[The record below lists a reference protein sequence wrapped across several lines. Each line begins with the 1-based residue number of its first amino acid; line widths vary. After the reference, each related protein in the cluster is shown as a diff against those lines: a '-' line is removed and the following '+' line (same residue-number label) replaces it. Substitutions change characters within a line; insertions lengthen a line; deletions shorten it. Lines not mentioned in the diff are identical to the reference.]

1 MPVFVPSVC
10 FVCNRYYFYVTSR
23 CFLEGRGTFFPQLTP
38 HESGYFYF
46 MATFRELGLS
56 EEILRGIED
65 LGFVEPMP
73 IQEKVT
79 PYLLGEGT
87 EDLVALA
94 QTGTGKTAGFGL
106 PLLQLTDSSVNK
118 IQALVL
124 SPTREL
130 CIQIS
135 NDLKKFAKYIQGM
148 KIVPVYGGESIV
160 TQFRQLDV
168 PPQILVATPGRLI
181 DLIERKKVDLSGIK
195 HLVLDEADEMLNM
208 GFQEDIERI
217 LEETPEERRTLLF
230 SATMPKEI
238 ANIAKKYMKNSVEIA
253 IGRKNS
259 GTENVEHIY
268 YMVQA
273 KDRYN
278 CLKRLVDINPDIY
291 AIIFCRTRQETKE
304 VADKLMQDG
313 YNADALHGD
322 LSQAQRDTVMQRF
335 RIKNLQILV
344 ATDVAARGLD
354 VSNLTHV
361 INYNLPDDI
370 ESYTHRSGRT
380 GRAGK
385 KGVSI
390 AIIHVKEKHK
400 IRAIEKEINRTFIQ
414 GRVPSGLEV
423 CQSQLFALVNKIKE
437 SGENVDKKQIDPYL
451 PMIMDQLK
459 DMTRE
464 ELIVNFVSQE
474 FNRFLEYYKD
484 AVDLNIPDKKD
495 KPSRER
501 GEKGERGERRSR
513 KRGSGET
520 MRLKINLGQR
530 DGFTPKRVLGLIND
544 TTNNKD
550 IDVHDIEITP
560 RYSFFDVDKSVVKEM
575 MVAFERRR
583 NEGIELL
590 EVLKDRKNRREREEL
605 RRGMEGGRSG
615 RGKEWESDKK
625 SKPAFWEGAKNAT
638 KRERSY
644 EKESRHRDDDS
655 KSFRRNK
662 DSFRRKR

>member
-1 MPVFVPSVC
+1 MS
-10 FVCNRYYFYVTSR
+10 
-23 CFLEGRGTFFPQLTP
+23 TFK
-38 HESGYFYF
+38 
-46 MATFRELGLS
+46 ELGLS
-56 EEILRGIED
+56 EEILHGIED

-79 PYLLGEGT
+79 PFLLGDST

-106 PLLQLTDSSVNK
+106 PLLQLTDSSVQK

-135 NDLKKFAKYIQGM
+135 NDLKNFSKYIKGM
-148 KIVPVYGGESIV
+148 KIVPVYGGENIV
-160 TQFRQLDV
+160 TQFKQLDV

-181 DLIERKKVDLSGIK
+181 DLIERGKVKLSNIRY
-195 HLVLDEADEMLNM
+195 LVLDEADEMLNM

-217 LEETPEERRTLLF
+217 LQEIPENRRTLLF

-238 ANIAKKYMKNSVEIA
+238 ANIAKKYMRNSVEIA

-278 CLKRLVDINPDIY
+278 CLKRVVDINPDIY
-291 AIIFCRTRQETKE
+291 AIIFCRTRQETKD
-304 VADKLMQDG
+304 VAEKLMQDG

-335 RIKNLQILV
+335 RNKTLQILV

-354 VSNLTHV
+354 VNNLTHV
-361 INYNLPDDI
+361 INYNLPDDV
-370 ESYTHRSGRT
+370 ENYTHRSGRT

-385 KGVSI
+385 KGISI
-390 AIIHVKEKHK
+390 SIIHSKEKGRIK
-400 IRAIEKEINRTFIQ
+400 TIERTINRTFVQ
-414 GRVPSGLEV
+414 QTVPSGLEV
-423 CQSQLFALVNKIKE
+423 CKSQLFSLINRIQNA
-437 SGENVDKKQIDPYL
+437 GENIDKEQIQPYL

-459 DMTRE
+459 DLSRE
-464 ELIVNFVSQE
+464 DLIVNFVSQE

-484 AVDLNIPDKKD
+484 APDLNIPEKDKKSKGD
-495 KPSRER
+495 RDRSGR
-501 GEKGERGERRSR
+501 GGR
-513 KRGSGET
+513 KSSGDL
-520 MRLKINLGQR
+520 MRLKINMGAR

-544 TTNNKD
+544 TTDSHD
-550 IDVHDIEITP
+550 IDVHDIEITN
-560 RYSFFDVDKSVVKEM
+560 RYSFFDVDKSVVPSM
-575 MVAFERRR
+575 MSAFARQKDGIQLMEVFKDRRSRREGLDDGDGRERRSR
-583 NEGIELL
+583 DR
-590 EVLKDRKNRREREEL
+590 DRK
-605 RRGMEGGRSG
+605 RSKDD
-615 RGKEWESDKK
+615 RDWKKGKGSD
-625 SKPAFWEGAKNAT
+625 AKNERP
-638 KRERSY
+638 KRE
-644 EKESRHRDDDS
+644 
-655 KSFRRNK
+655 FRRNK
-662 DSFRRKR
+662 DSFRRNR

>member
-1 MPVFVPSVC
+1 
-10 FVCNRYYFYVTSR
+10 
-23 CFLEGRGTFFPQLTP
+23 
-38 HESGYFYF
+38 

-56 EEILRGIED
+56 EEILRGIEE

-106 PLLQLTDSSVNK
+106 PLLMLTDSNVNR

-135 NDLKKFAKYIQGM
+135 NDLKKFAKYIDGL
-148 KIVPVYGGESIV
+148 KVVPVYGGESIV

-181 DLIERKKVDLSGIK
+181 DLIERKKVDLSNIK

-217 LEETPEERRTLLF
+217 LQETPEERRTLLF

-259 GTENVEHIY
+259 GNENVEHIY
-268 YMVQA
+268 YMVHA

-278 CLKRLVDINPDIY
+278 CLKRVVDINPDIY
-291 AIIFCRTRQETKE
+291 SIIFCRTRQETKE
-304 VADKLMQDG
+304 IADKLMQDG

-385 KGVSI
+385 KGISI
-390 AIIHVKEKHK
+390 AIVHTKEKHK
-400 IRAIEKEINRTFIQ
+400 IREIEKTINRTFVQ
-414 GRVPSGLEV
+414 GKVPTGLEV
-423 CQSQLFALVNKIKE
+423 CQSQLFSLVGKIQNA
-437 SGENVDKKQIDPYL
+437 GENIDKKQIAPYL

-459 DMTRE
+459 DLTRE
-464 ELIVNFVSQE
+464 DLIINFVSQE

-484 AVDLNIPDKKD
+484 AEDLNLP
-495 KPSRER
+495 
-501 GEKGERGERRSR
+501 EKGERGGRDRGDRGDRGDRRSR
-513 KRGSGET
+513 KRSGDL
-520 MRLKINLGQR
+520 MRLKINMGQR

-544 TTNNKD
+544 TTNSKD

-560 RYSFFDVDKSVVKEM
+560 RYTFFDVDRSVVKDM
-575 MVAFERRR
+575 MTAFERRKS
-583 NEGIELL
+583 EGIELL
-590 EVLKDRKNRREREEL
+590 EVLKDRKNKREREEL
-605 RRGMEGGRSG
+605 RRGSDDRDRRGRDGGFKGREG
-615 RGKEWESDKK
+615 RGNGGNG
-625 SKPAFWEGAKNAT
+625 FWEGAAGAK
-638 KRERSY
+638 KKERSF
-644 EKESRHRDDDS
+644 EKGRDRGERRDEDQ

>member
-1 MPVFVPSVC
+1 
-10 FVCNRYYFYVTSR
+10 
-23 CFLEGRGTFFPQLTP
+23 
-38 HESGYFYF
+38 

-56 EEILRGIED
+56 EEILRGIEE

-79 PYLLGEGT
+79 PYLLGDST

-106 PLLQLTDSSVNK
+106 PLLQLTDSNVKK

-135 NDLKKFAKYIQGM
+135 NDLKNFSKYIKGM

-160 TQFRQLDV
+160 TQFKQLDV

-217 LEETPEERRTLLF
+217 LQETPEERRTLLF

-259 GTENVEHIY
+259 GTENVEHVY

-278 CLKRLVDINPDIY
+278 CLKRVVDINPDIY
-291 AIIFCRTRQETKE
+291 AIVFCRTRQETKE

-390 AIIHVKEKHK
+390 AIIHTKEKHK
-400 IRAIEKEINRTFIQ
+400 IKDIEKAINRTFVQ
-414 GRVPSGLEV
+414 GRVPTGLEV
-423 CQSQLFALVNKIKE
+423 CQSQLFSLVGRIQNAEGSI
-437 SGENVDKKQIDPYL
+437 DKKQIEPYL

-459 DMTRE
+459 ELTRE
-464 ELIVNFVSQE
+464 DLIINFVSQE

-484 AVDLNIPDKKD
+484 AEDLNLP
-495 KPSRER
+495 
-501 GEKGERGERRSR
+501 EKGERRRDGERGDRRSR
-513 KRGSGET
+513 KRGGELT
-520 MRLKINLGQR
+520 RLKINMGQR

-544 TTNNKD
+544 TTNSKD

-560 RYSFFDVDKSVVKEM
+560 RYSFFDVDKNVVKEM
-575 MVAFERRR
+575 MTAFERRR
-583 NEGIELL
+583 DEGIELL
-590 EVLKDRKNRREREEL
+590 EVLKERKNRREREEF
-605 RRGMEGGRSG
+605 R
-615 RGKEWESDKK
+615 RGKEEYRGKENGKRSEERGDRGDRGER
-625 SKPAFWEGAKNAT
+625 FWEGAQGA
-638 KRERSY
+638 KRKERSFN
-644 EKESRHRDDDS
+644 KERGGRRDRDDDQR
-655 KSFRRNK
+655 SFRRNK
-662 DSFRRKR
+662 DSFKRKR

>member
-1 MPVFVPSVC
+1 
-10 FVCNRYYFYVTSR
+10 
-23 CFLEGRGTFFPQLTP
+23 
-38 HESGYFYF
+38 

-56 EEILRGIED
+56 EEILRGIEE

-106 PLLQLTDSSVNK
+106 PLLMLTDSNVNR

-135 NDLKKFAKYIQGM
+135 NDLKKFAKYIDGL
-148 KIVPVYGGESIV
+148 KVVPVYGGESIV

-181 DLIERKKVDLSGIK
+181 DLIERKKVDLSNIK

-217 LEETPEERRTLLF
+217 LQETPEERRTLLF

-259 GTENVEHIY
+259 GNENVEHIY
-268 YMVQA
+268 YMVHA

-278 CLKRLVDINPDIY
+278 CLKRVVDINPDIY
-291 AIIFCRTRQETKE
+291 SIIFCRTRQETKE
-304 VADKLMQDG
+304 IADKLMQDG

-385 KGVSI
+385 KGISI
-390 AIIHVKEKHK
+390 AIVHTKEKHK
-400 IRAIEKEINRTFIQ
+400 IREIEKTINRTFVQ
-414 GRVPSGLEV
+414 GKVPTGLEV
-423 CQSQLFALVNKIKE
+423 CQSQLFSLVGKIQ
-437 SGENVDKKQIDPYL
+437 SAGENIDKKQIAPYL

-459 DMTRE
+459 DLTRE
-464 ELIVNFVSQE
+464 DLIINFVSQE

-484 AVDLNIPDKKD
+484 AEDLNLP
-495 KPSRER
+495 
-501 GEKGERGERRSR
+501 EKGERGGRDRGDRGDRGDRRSR
-513 KRGSGET
+513 KRSGDL
-520 MRLKINLGQR
+520 MRLKINMGQR

-544 TTNNKD
+544 TTNSKD

-560 RYSFFDVDKSVVKEM
+560 RYTFFDVDRSVVKDM
-575 MVAFERRR
+575 MTAFERRKS
-583 NEGIELL
+583 EGIELL
-590 EVLKDRKNRREREEL
+590 EVLKDRKNKREREEL
-605 RRGMEGGRSG
+605 RRGSDDRDRRGRDGGFKGREG
-615 RGKEWESDKK
+615 RGNGGNG
-625 SKPAFWEGAKNAT
+625 FWEGAAGAK
-638 KRERSY
+638 KKERSF
-644 EKESRHRDDDS
+644 EKGRDRGERRDEDQ

>member
-1 MPVFVPSVC
+1 
-10 FVCNRYYFYVTSR
+10 
-23 CFLEGRGTFFPQLTP
+23 
-38 HESGYFYF
+38 

-56 EEILRGIED
+56 EEILRGIEE

-106 PLLQLTDSSVNK
+106 PLLMLTDSNVNR

-135 NDLKKFAKYIQGM
+135 NDLKKFAKYIDGL
-148 KIVPVYGGESIV
+148 KVVPVYGGESIV

-181 DLIERKKVDLSGIK
+181 DLIERKKVDLSNIK

-217 LEETPEERRTLLF
+217 LQETPEERRTLLF

-259 GTENVEHIY
+259 GNENVEHIY
-268 YMVQA
+268 YMVHA

-278 CLKRLVDINPDIY
+278 CLKRVVDINPDIY
-291 AIIFCRTRQETKE
+291 SIIFCRTRQETKE
-304 VADKLMQDG
+304 IADKLMQDG

-385 KGVSI
+385 KGISI
-390 AIIHVKEKHK
+390 AIVHTKEKHK
-400 IRAIEKEINRTFIQ
+400 IREIEKTINRTFVQ
-414 GRVPSGLEV
+414 GKVPTGLEV
-423 CQSQLFALVNKIKE
+423 CQSQLFSLVGKIQNA
-437 SGENVDKKQIDPYL
+437 GENIDKKQIAPYL

-459 DMTRE
+459 DLTRE
-464 ELIVNFVSQE
+464 DLIINFVSQE

-484 AVDLNIPDKKD
+484 AEDLNLP
-495 KPSRER
+495 
-501 GEKGERGERRSR
+501 EKGERGGRDRGDRGDRGERRSR
-513 KRGSGET
+513 KRSGDL
-520 MRLKINLGQR
+520 MRLKINMGQR

-544 TTNNKD
+544 TTNSKD

-560 RYSFFDVDKSVVKEM
+560 RYTFFDVDRSVVKDM
-575 MVAFERRR
+575 MTAFERRKS
-583 NEGIELL
+583 EGIELL
-590 EVLKDRKNRREREEL
+590 EVLKDRKNKREREEL
-605 RRGMEGGRSG
+605 RRGSDDRDRRGRDGGFKGREG
-615 RGKEWESDKK
+615 RGNGGNG
-625 SKPAFWEGAKNAT
+625 FWEGAAGAK
-638 KRERSY
+638 KKERSF
-644 EKESRHRDDDS
+644 EKGRDRSERRDEDQ

>member
-1 MPVFVPSVC
+1 
-10 FVCNRYYFYVTSR
+10 
-23 CFLEGRGTFFPQLTP
+23 
-38 HESGYFYF
+38 

-56 EEILRGIED
+56 EEILRGIEE

-79 PYLLGEGT
+79 PYLLGDGT

-106 PLLQLTDSSVNK
+106 PLLMLTNSKVNK

-135 NDLKKFAKYIQGM
+135 NDLKKFAKYIDGL
-148 KIVPVYGGESIV
+148 KVVPVYGGESIV

-181 DLIERKKVDLSGIK
+181 DLIERKKVDLSNIK

-208 GFQEDIERI
+208 GFQEDIEKI
-217 LEETPEERRTLLF
+217 LQETPEERRTLLF

-253 IGRKNS
+253 IGKKNS

-268 YMVQA
+268 YMVHA

-278 CLKRLVDINPDIY
+278 CLKRVVDINPDIY

-304 VADKLMQDG
+304 IADKLMQDG

-385 KGVSI
+385 KGISI
-390 AIIHVKEKHK
+390 AIVHTKEKHK
-400 IRAIEKEINRTFIQ
+400 IREIEKTINRTFVQ
-414 GRVPSGLEV
+414 GKVPTGLEV
-423 CQSQLFALVNKIKE
+423 CQSQLFSLVGRIQNA
-437 SGENVDKKQIDPYL
+437 GENIDKKQIAPYL

-459 DMTRE
+459 DLTRE
-464 ELIVNFVSQE
+464 DLIVNFVSQE

-484 AVDLNIPDKKD
+484 AEDLNLPEKNERGG
-495 KPSRER
+495 RER
-501 GEKGERGERRSR
+501 GDRGDRRSR
-513 KRGSGET
+513 KRSGDL
-520 MRLKINLGQR
+520 MRLKINMGQR

-560 RYSFFDVDKSVVKEM
+560 RYSFFDVDRSVVKDM
-575 MVAFERRR
+575 MTAFERRKG
-583 NEGIELL
+583 EGIELL
-590 EVLKDRKNRREREEL
+590 EVLKDRKNKREREEL
-605 RRGMEGGRSG
+605 RRGSEDRDRRGRDGGFKGREG
-615 RGKEWESDKK
+615 RGNGNGGY
-625 SKPAFWEGAKNAT
+625 WEGAAGAK
-638 KRERSY
+638 KRERSF
-644 EKESRHRDDDS
+644 EKERERGPRRDDDQ

>member
-1 MPVFVPSVC
+1 MS
-10 FVCNRYYFYVTSR
+10 
-23 CFLEGRGTFFPQLTP
+23 TFK
-38 HESGYFYF
+38 
-46 MATFRELGLS
+46 ELGLS
-56 EEILRGIED
+56 EEILQGIED

-79 PYLLGEGT
+79 PFLLGDST

-106 PLLQLTDSSVNK
+106 PLLQLTDCKVQK

-135 NDLKKFAKYIQGM
+135 NDLKKYSKYMHGM

-160 TQFRQLDV
+160 TQFRQLDI

-181 DLIERKKVDLSGIK
+181 DLIERGKVDLSQIK

-217 LEETPEERRTLLF
+217 LEEVPEGHRTLLF

-259 GTENVEHIY
+259 GTENVEHVY
-268 YMVQA
+268 YMVHA

-278 CLKRLVDINPDIY
+278 ALKRVVDINPDIY

-354 VSNLTHV
+354 VNNLTHV

-370 ESYTHRSGRT
+370 ENYTHRSGRT

-385 KGVSI
+385 KGVSVSI
-390 AIIHVKEKHK
+390 VHSKEKSR
-400 IRAIEKEINRTFIQ
+400 IRNIEKVINRTFVQ
-414 GRVPSGLEV
+414 QQVPSGLEV
-423 CQSQLFALVNKIKE
+423 CQAQLFALISRIQNAGNNTDQE
-437 SGENVDKKQIDPYL
+437 QIQPYM
-451 PMIMDQLK
+451 PMIMEQLK
-459 DMTRE
+459 DLSRE
-464 ELIVNFVSQE
+464 ELIVNLVSQE
-474 FNRFLEYYKD
+474 FNRFLDYYKD
-484 AVDLNIPDKKD
+484 APDLNIPERDK
-495 KPSRER
+495 
-501 GEKGERGERRSR
+501 GKGEGDRGSRRGR
-513 KRGSGET
+513 RGSGE
-520 MRLKINLGQR
+520 MVRLKINRGQR
-530 DGFTPKRVLGLIND
+530 DGFSPKRVLGLIND
-544 TTNNKD
+544 TTDSHD

-560 RYSFFDVDKSVVKEM
+560 RFSFFDVDKSVVSM
-575 MVAFERRR
+575 MMNAFERKSG
-583 NEGIELL
+583 EGIQLL
-590 EVLKDRKNRREREEL
+590 EVLKDRKSDRGGDFDRGGKSSGWKRDGGYFEERDSKKKKSRGGEERDRSRRNDASKGDRRERPKHE
-605 RRGMEGGRSG
+605 
-615 RGKEWESDKK
+615 
-625 SKPAFWEGAKNAT
+625 
-638 KRERSY
+638 
-644 EKESRHRDDDS
+644 
-655 KSFRRNK
+655 FRRNK
-662 DSFRRKR
+662 DSFRRNR

>member
-1 MPVFVPSVC
+1 
-10 FVCNRYYFYVTSR
+10 
-23 CFLEGRGTFFPQLTP
+23 
-38 HESGYFYF
+38 

-56 EEILRGIED
+56 EEILRGIEE

-79 PYLLGEGT
+79 PYLLGDST

-135 NDLKKFAKYIQGM
+135 NDLKNFAKYIKGM

-181 DLIERKKVDLSGIK
+181 DLIERKKVDLSNIK

-217 LEETPEERRTLLF
+217 LQETPEERRTLLF

-278 CLKRLVDINPDIY
+278 CLKRVVDINPDIY

-385 KGVSI
+385 KGISI
-390 AIIHVKEKHK
+390 AIIHTKEKHK
-400 IRAIEKEINRTFIQ
+400 IKAIEKEINRTFIQ

-423 CQSQLFALVNKIKE
+423 CQSQLFSLVNRIKE
-437 SGENVDKKQIDPYL
+437 AGENIDRKQIEPYL
-451 PMIMDQLK
+451 PMVMEELK
-459 DMTRE
+459 NITRE
-464 ELIVNFVSQE
+464 DLIVNFVSQE

-484 AVDLNIPDKKD
+484 AQDLNIP
-495 KPSRER
+495 ER
-501 GEKGERGERRSR
+501 GERKERGERGDKGERRSR
-513 KRGSGET
+513 KRSGEL
-520 MRLKINLGQR
+520 MRLKINMGQR

-544 TTNNKD
+544 TTNSKD

-560 RYSFFDVDKSVVKEM
+560 RYSFFDVDKSVVKDM
-575 MVAFERRR
+575 MTAFERRKS
-583 NEGIELL
+583 EGIELL
-590 EVLKDRKNRREREEL
+590 EVLKDRKNKREREEF
-605 RRGMEGGRSG
+605 RKGTEERHGRERGDKGFG
-615 RGKEWESDKK
+615 GKEGKRGG
-625 SKPAFWEGAKNAT
+625 FWENAAGAK
-638 KRERSY
+638 KKERSY
-644 EKESRHRDDDS
+644 EKERGGRHEDDQR
-655 KSFRRNK
+655 SFRRNK
-662 DSFRRKR
+662 DSFKRKR

>member
-1 MPVFVPSVC
+1 
-10 FVCNRYYFYVTSR
+10 
-23 CFLEGRGTFFPQLTP
+23 
-38 HESGYFYF
+38 

-56 EEILRGIED
+56 EEILRGIEE

-79 PYLLGEGT
+79 PYLLGDGT

-106 PLLQLTDSSVNK
+106 PLLMLTNSKVNK

-135 NDLKKFAKYIQGM
+135 NDLKKFAKYIDGL
-148 KIVPVYGGESIV
+148 KVVPVYGGESIV

-181 DLIERKKVDLSGIK
+181 DLIERKKVDLSNIK

-217 LEETPEERRTLLF
+217 LQETPEERRTLLF

-253 IGRKNS
+253 IGKKNS

-268 YMVQA
+268 YMVHA

-278 CLKRLVDINPDIY
+278 CLKRVVDINPDIY

-304 VADKLMQDG
+304 IADKLMQDG

-354 VSNLTHV
+354 VRNLTHV

-385 KGVSI
+385 KGISI
-390 AIIHVKEKHK
+390 AIVHTKEKHK
-400 IRAIEKEINRTFIQ
+400 IREIEKTINRTFVQ
-414 GRVPSGLEV
+414 GKVPTGLEV
-423 CQSQLFALVNKIKE
+423 CQSQLFSLVGRIQNA
-437 SGENVDKKQIDPYL
+437 GENIDKKQIAPYL

-459 DMTRE
+459 DLTRE
-464 ELIVNFVSQE
+464 DLIVNFVSQE

-484 AVDLNIPDKKD
+484 AEDLNLPEK
-495 KPSRER
+495 SER
-501 GEKGERGERRSR
+501 GGRDRGDRGDRRSR
-513 KRGSGET
+513 KHSGDL
-520 MRLKINLGQR
+520 MRLKINMGQR

-560 RYSFFDVDKSVVKEM
+560 RYSFFDVDKSVVKDM
-575 MVAFERRR
+575 MTAFERRKS
-583 NEGIELL
+583 EGIELL
-590 EVLKDRKNRREREEL
+590 EVLKDRKNKREREEL
-605 RRGMEGGRSG
+605 RRGGEERDRRGRDGGFRG
-615 RGKEWESDKK
+615 RGNGNGGY
-625 SKPAFWEGAKNAT
+625 WEGASGAK
-638 KRERSY
+638 KKERSFEKERERGG
-644 EKESRHRDDDS
+644 RRDDDQ

>member
-1 MPVFVPSVC
+1 
-10 FVCNRYYFYVTSR
+10 
-23 CFLEGRGTFFPQLTP
+23 
-38 HESGYFYF
+38 

-304 VADKLMQDG
+304 VADKLMEDG

-344 ATDVAARGLD
+344 ATDVAA
-354 VSNLTHV
+354 
-361 INYNLPDDI
+361 
-370 ESYTHRSGRT
+370 
-380 GRAGK
+380 
-385 KGVSI
+385 
-390 AIIHVKEKHK
+390 
-400 IRAIEKEINRTFIQ
+400 
-414 GRVPSGLEV
+414 
-423 CQSQLFALVNKIKE
+423 
-437 SGENVDKKQIDPYL
+437 
-451 PMIMDQLK
+451 
-459 DMTRE
+459 
-464 ELIVNFVSQE
+464 
-474 FNRFLEYYKD
+474 
-484 AVDLNIPDKKD
+484 
-495 KPSRER
+495 
-501 GEKGERGERRSR
+501 
-513 KRGSGET
+513 
-520 MRLKINLGQR
+520 
-530 DGFTPKRVLGLIND
+530 
-544 TTNNKD
+544 
-550 IDVHDIEITP
+550 
-560 RYSFFDVDKSVVKEM
+560 
-575 MVAFERRR
+575 
-583 NEGIELL
+583 
-590 EVLKDRKNRREREEL
+590 
-605 RRGMEGGRSG
+605 
-615 RGKEWESDKK
+615 
-625 SKPAFWEGAKNAT
+625 
-638 KRERSY
+638 
-644 EKESRHRDDDS
+644 
-655 KSFRRNK
+655 
-662 DSFRRKR
+662 

>member
-1 MPVFVPSVC
+1 
-10 FVCNRYYFYVTSR
+10 
-23 CFLEGRGTFFPQLTP
+23 
-38 HESGYFYF
+38 

-304 VADKLMQDG
+304 VADKLMEDG

-390 AIIHVKEKHK
+390 AIIHIKEKHK
-400 IRAIEKEINRTFIQ
+400 IKAIEKEINRTFIQ

-437 SGENVDKKQIDPYL
+437 PGENVDKKQIDPYL

-474 FNRFLEYYKD
+474 FNRFLEYYTD

-501 GEKGERGERRSR
+501 GEKGERGDRGDRRSR

-575 MVAFERRR
+575 MTAFERRR

-590 EVLKDRKNRREREEL
+590 EVLKDRKNKREREEL
-605 RRGMEGGRSG
+605 RRGMEGGRSS

-625 SKPAFWEGAKNAT
+625 GKPAFWEGAKNAT

-644 EKESRHRDDDS
+644 ERESRHRDDDS